1 MEQKGRSA
9 QRKGARAHSAGH
21 GRQQGRGLR
30 PEARTHTFLVSTG
43 KSGAVLSCSA
53 SEGHRT

>member
-43 KSGAVLSCSA
+43 KSEAVLSCSA
-53 SEGHRT
+53 SEGHWT

>member
-9 QRKGARAHSAGH
+9 HRKGAGAPTVGH
-21 GRQQGRGLR
+21 GRRQGRGLR

-53 SEGHRT
+53 SEGHWT